1 MLSQVQHQTEAT
13 RFLQQFVEGRLV
25 SPVLL
30 LGPEGVGRR
39 FSVIHAIQEVF
50 CQGTKEPGCACASC
64 YQVLRG
70 IHRDVVVLQA
80 VESDIG
86 INEVRGLIAAAQNY
100 PTEADIRCFI
110 IDGADRFTQPAANA
124 FLKTLEEPPA
134 HARFFLIAES
144 AEYVLP
150 TIRSRCGSIR
160 YHPLPEA
167 FVLSV
172 LHQHEED
179 AKALVYARMGEGS
192 VGLAVGYWGSGRLA
206 LRDQVLRVLQLAVE
220 RDLPALFSLVDAM
233 DENLVLA
240 LKLLEQALHDVLIVR
255 VDPKRVVNV
264 DCVDVLTTMAKKS
277 SVKVWS
283 QLARKVRALQSQYRT
298 TRLHLPFHFKTI
310 LIESFI

>member
-13 RFLQQFVEGRLV
+13 RFLQRFVEGRLV

-39 FSVIHAIQEVF
+39 FSVIQAIQEVF
-50 CQGTKEPGCACASC
+50 CQGPKEPGCVCAAC

-70 IHRDVVVLQA
+70 IHRDVIVLQA
-80 VESDIG
+80 GESDIG
-86 INEVRGLIAAAQNY
+86 IDEVRGLIAEAQNY

-110 IDGADRFTQPAANA
+110 IDGADRFTPPAANA

-172 LHQHEED
+172 LHQHEDD

-264 DCVDVLTTMAKKS
+264 DCVDALTTMAKKA

-298 TRLHLPFHFKTI
+298 TRLYLPFHFKTI